1 MHITELC
8 SPCLQDC
15 EVIGWAELCEQKK
28 LTAGSCFQLKW
39 LGHRGWSEECDGCG
53 FVAGWHELFKAPGEA
68 GAFGSWNFIDVNC
81 IRFPFFRAIR
91 GLLKLK
97 LDLLSCKSKP
107 QTRQKL
113 WSPQGPAWQR
123 HSADCK
129 GRVGHPCSCAQRLR
143 GFWPWHLGSY
153 ASLGGLEGNFVWL
166 IGPFAPPPPW
176 QAISDDF
183 APPGHRSPRSL
194 AALL

>member
-1 MHITELC
+1 MSIAFVFH
-8 SPCLQDC
+8 S
-15 EVIGWAELCEQKK
+15 
-28 LTAGSCFQLKW
+28 
-39 LGHRGWSEECDGCG
+39 SE
-53 FVAGWHELFKAPGEA
+53 
-68 GAFGSWNFIDVNC
+68 
-81 IRFPFFRAIR
+81 AIR

-166 IGPFAPPPPW
+166 IGPFAPPPW

-183 APPGHRSPRSL
+183 APPGRQEAWLHCCKVPSWLVCSPPQTNAVLSL
-194 AALL
+194 KVEFQETVPQVGQLYVSKHFNWRQLKSN